1 MPLTEM
7 LKDSDYDVRYAATE
21 ALGIVRDPRAV
32 RPLIAALKHENPDV
46 REAAAEALGRSADD
60 WALEPL
66 MAVLNDSR
74 FSVQMA
80 AARALGALGERAVPT
95 LTRALRAD
103 PEWNV
108 RYVAAIALGLVASEH
123 AVRPL
128 IDALED
134 DDSRVRWSAADALN
148 KIGTEEALAATR
160 QWRSGQD
167 AVWDYVDVGNERRT
181 LEAETGQLPG
191 ARVYRLVPLK
201 EQRLRER
208 DRLAIS
214 GTITC
219 ASCGRSTAV
228 TDIEVT
234 LRRTLFDEGLVHTW
248 TCPQCENHT
257 IISAFITTNGD
268 AERAYWLA
276 VQRDSDPMNSG
287 PAMGWPTLTIDTLSS
302 GSFEQVFAPR

>member
-1 MPLTEM
+1 M
-7 LKDSDYDVRYAATE
+7 
-21 ALGIVRDPRAV
+21 
-32 RPLIAALKHENPDV
+32 
-46 REAAAEALGRSADD
+46 
-60 WALEPL
+60 
-66 MAVLNDSR
+66 
-74 FSVQMA
+74 
-80 AARALGALGERAVPT
+80 
-95 LTRALRAD
+95 
-103 PEWNV
+103 
-108 RYVAAIALGLVASEH
+108 
-123 AVRPL
+123 
-128 IDALED
+128 
-134 DDSRVRWSAADALN
+134 
-148 KIGTEEALAATR
+148 
-160 QWRSGQD
+160 
-167 AVWDYVDVGNERRT
+167 DYVDVGNERRT

-302 GSFEQVFAPR
+302 GSFEQVFAPVSPAAPRCWDQRDAQHRRRSAALIGASRNIDTHRHPC